1 MADQDQKIE
10 KKPEEGGSKDF
21 ESVPEFGAEKTN
33 ENIEEKN
40 NLENISSP
48 ENDQEKKR
56 EVIESIQQ
64 KSGSGNDDDDEEGDK
79 KNIKIHA
86 KDISEIK
93 DIEQRVDKLVQLA
106 IQKDPYTAVKVARHL
121 DENYILDQVHDRLV
135 EDETKKALISKGLLK
150 EF

>member
-1 MADQDQKIE
+1 
-10 KKPEEGGSKDF
+10 
-21 ESVPEFGAEKTN
+21 
-33 ENIEEKN
+33 
-40 NLENISSP
+40 
-48 ENDQEKKR
+48 
-56 EVIESIQQ
+56 VIESIQQ